1 VARGREFPRHV
12 AGPYDHSGYS
22 VAIGSIVT
30 VTLNLPEHLSRRITA
45 MYSFWNGL
53 GAGAASRVS
62 SLEDR
67 ARRRARRAAAS
78 QAGSGPQQTQRSHI
92 DRLCYKHNI

>member
-1 VARGREFPRHV
+1 MARGREFPRHV

-22 VAIGSIVT
+22 VAIGSIVM
-30 VTLNLPEHLSRRITA
+30 TLNLPEHLSRRITA